1 MEVNNVRYQFIQANQ
16 SLMPAYFQGRWT
28 VKTIADQQVM
38 YSTNLGAEM
47 WFQVTDASYVRI
59 TMLELAKALP
69 SWVAIQI
76 DGLPYQRQT
85 VTAAPIQLT
94 FDGRPHIV
102 RLVLSGNTD
111 ADQVWTQNVGF
122 AVQALKTDG
131 ELRPVQL
138 GQHSLTFIGDS
149 ITAGCWVAGRQ
160 PAEDYRGE
168 ANYAAI
174 ASDLLDARNVRI
186 AYSAVGLNKSGTGG
200 VPPLPDSLT
209 AIDFETPWEPMPTDL
224 VLINVGSNDRIE
236 SADSFT
242 ILLRN
247 FLNQVQTLYPNSRLA
262 VMIPFNQCFDR
273 VVRLVVAEFMQID
286 LIETADWQPSTTD
299 YTHPDLAGSQVAG
312 TQLAQALRNKYP
324 EIFE

>member
-1 MEVNNVRYQFIQANQ
+1 MRYQFVQANQ
-16 SLMPAYFQGRWT
+16 SLMPAYFQGRWA
-28 VKTIADQQVM
+28 VKTITNQQVM

-47 WFQVTDASYVRI
+47 WFQVTEASYVRI
-59 TMLELAKALP
+59 TMLALAREIP
-69 SWVAIQI
+69 GWVAIQI
-76 DGLPYQRQT
+76 DGLPYQRQA
-85 VTAAPIQLT
+85 VTDTPIQLT

-122 AVQALKTDG
+122 AVQAVSSDV

-138 GQHSLTFIGDS
+138 GQRSITFIGDS

-186 AYSAVGLNKSGTGG
+186 AYSAVGINKPGTGG
-200 VPPLPDSLT
+200 VPALPESLT
-209 AIDFETPWEPMPTDL
+209 AIDAQTPWEPVPTDL
-224 VLINVGSNDRIE
+224 VLINVGTNDRVE
-236 SADSFT
+236 SATSFT
-242 ILLRN
+242 VLLRR
-247 FLNQVQTLYPNSRLA
+247 FLNQVQELYPNSRLA
-262 VMIPFNQCFDR
+262 VLIPFNQGFDR
-273 VVRLVVAEFMQID
+273 VIRAVVAEFMQID
-286 LIETADWQPSTTD
+286 LIETVDWQPSTTD

-312 TQLAQALRNKYP
+312 TRLAQALQRKYP
-324 EIFE
+324 EIFG

>member
-1 MEVNNVRYQFIQANQ
+1 MRYQFIQPNQ
-16 SLMPAYFQGRWT
+16 SLMPAYFQGRWA
-28 VKTIADQQVM
+28 VKTIANQRVM

-47 WFQVTDASYVRI
+47 WFQVTAASYVRI
-59 TMLELAKALP
+59 TMLELAKELP
-69 SWVAIQI
+69 SWIAIQI
-76 DGLPYQRQT
+76 DGLPYQRQA
-85 VTAAPIQLT
+85 VTAESIQLT

-102 RLVLSGNTD
+102 RVVLSGNTD

-122 AVQALKTDG
+122 AVKTLTTDG

-138 GQHSLTFIGDS
+138 GQASLSFIGDS

-186 AYSAVGLNKSGTGG
+186 AYSAVGLNKAGTGG
-200 VPPLPDSLT
+200 VPPLPVSLT
-209 AIDFETPWEPMPTDL
+209 AIDAQTPWTPVPTDL
-224 VLINVGSNDRIE
+224 VVINVGSNDRIE
-236 SADSFT
+236 TAASFT
-242 ILLRN
+242 TLLRQ
-247 FLNQVQTLYPNSRLA
+247 FLSQVQTLYPNSQLV

-273 VVRLVVAEFMQID
+273 IVRSVVAEFMHID

-312 TQLAQALRNKYP
+312 TLLAQALRQQYP
-324 EIFE
+324 TMFA